1 MDSVG
6 IASSPFIF
14 AEPIIAQS
22 YKTPQQKAS
31 CKSGDGGQKNTQAI
45 PGAWVLVRTEEAFPC
60 LRNRYLV
67 PSRTVADNSLP
78 LIHMPGAAWGRKY
91 YTPTNWKICKG
102 KYIAAPSC
110 PDDFVLASE
119 GVRRNRPGSLKKS
132 ACHEMLNHHEGKPD
146 LWDPVVSSFGWP
158 PGRRYGGTVAAQA
171 PPLHAS
177 IGLD

>member
-1 MDSVG
+1 MKKRRRRAKH
-6 IASSPFIF
+6 I
-14 AEPIIAQS
+14 
-22 YKTPQQKAS
+22 
-31 CKSGDGGQKNTQAI
+31 QAI

-102 KYIAAPSC
+102 KYKAAPSC
-110 PDDFVLASE
+110 PNDFVLASE

-171 PPLHAS
+171 PLLNPQSVWIEQLPFQYG
-177 IGLD
+177 GLFQWSRTLPVTL